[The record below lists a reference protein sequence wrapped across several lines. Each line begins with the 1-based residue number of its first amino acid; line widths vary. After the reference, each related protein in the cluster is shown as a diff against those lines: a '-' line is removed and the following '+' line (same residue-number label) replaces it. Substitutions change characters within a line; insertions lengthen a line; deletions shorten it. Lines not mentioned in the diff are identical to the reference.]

1 MAKAKKSAVICSIMM
16 LLMIA
21 ISISLSGCP
30 EAIPTV
36 VVSSDIPG
44 NQPIVFDEKNVLNEG
59 NNTYI
64 AINIVGLPSDNVT
77 LILKIMKK
85 FEDTHPELT
94 VTSWSVL
101 EGQTTQA
108 LHGIWVHHMPK
119 PE

>member
-1 MAKAKKSAVICSIMM
+1 MAKAKKSAVICTIMM

-21 ISISLSGCP
+21 ICISLSGCP
-30 EAIPTV
+30 QATPTV

-64 AINIVGLPSDNVT
+64 AINISGLPSDNVT

-94 VTSWSVL
+94 VTSWSVQ
-101 EGQTTQA
+101 EGTSSQKVF
-108 LHGIWVHHMPK
+108 GIWVHHIPK